1 MYLFVNSSVLKFHK
15 IVWDGHGWAR
25 TTLTPVGQKTDG
37 GITEERSGEVTFL
50 PWPKRLSLQKMSASD
65 MTSLGTPALSNLH
78 LTVRCKAMGKKVM
91 SSGKLCLKMAISKEF
106 L

>member
-1 MYLFVNSSVLKFHK
+1 MNECKVQEDDPETKL
-15 IVWDGHGWAR
+15 
-25 TTLTPVGQKTDG
+25 
-37 GITEERSGEVTFL
+37 FL
-50 PWPKRLSLQKMSASD
+50 PSSKRLSLQKMSASD
-65 MTSLGTPALSNLH
+65 MTSLGTPALSYLH